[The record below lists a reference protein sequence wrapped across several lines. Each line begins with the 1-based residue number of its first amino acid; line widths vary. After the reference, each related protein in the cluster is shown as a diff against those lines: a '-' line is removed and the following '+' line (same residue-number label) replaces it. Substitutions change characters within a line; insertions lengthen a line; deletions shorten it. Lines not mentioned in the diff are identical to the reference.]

1 MYVERDSVCEK
12 RPTCV
17 KRERNMAVIR
27 HSIMCGKRPVYLKR
41 EICIWKETY

>member
-12 RPTCV
+12 RPTCE

-41 EICIWKETY
+41 VICIWKETY